1 MLGANRS
8 PEAIL
13 SDRWPNRSDRTRA
26 GGPRYVAA
34 SRLVPIVRATMPM
47 PPSVG
52 QVVASSHSRCLV
64 QPKLAS
70 LSGPL
75 RKAEFAVGSTLTI
88 GSDLSN
94 TICLV
99 SPHVSAR
106 HCVLS
111 QQDGRCVLTD
121 LESHSGTFVNGLP
134 VKRRE
139 LSSGDHIAVGESV
152 FLYLAEGVASSR
164 SSSVEIETGAAVES
178 SVRQLRPEDLVYLH
192 PQSLAALPQSERLSR
207 NLSTL
212 LRISTAIGSF
222 HDVDALQWQLL
233 GMIFDVIPAERG
245 AILLVDSESGEI
257 ASHVAW
263 DRVAGPDKP
272 VSVSE
277 TIVRRVLEEHVSLLD
292 NTPGSSSR
300 TASAA
305 PSGSKHGHSILCV
318 PLQSGVRT
326 LGLLYLDSWDPATN
340 FSEDDLQLL
349 SAIAGLAAVAIENA
363 RQFELLGIENQ
374 QLRAEV
380 SLEHDM
386 VGRSTRM
393 REVYQFIERV
403 APSEAT
409 VLIYGESGTGKE
421 LAARAVHKN
430 SPRRSKPFVALN
442 CAALTETL
450 LESELFGHEKGSFTG
465 AFAQKKGLLE
475 VAEDGSVFLDEV
487 GELSPVM
494 QAKLLRVLQERE
506 FVRVGG
512 TRTIGLNARFLA
524 ATNRDLPK
532 AVREGQFR
540 TDLYHRLNVI
550 SLTLPPLRERA
561 EDIAALAEH
570 FAARYAK
577 QCKRVVKGISDEG
590 RQCLLQYDWP
600 GNVRELENAM
610 ERAVVVGTSEWI
622 LPEDLPEALLDTSS
636 GTESGSAKYH
646 DAVRNLKKNL
656 ILNALEQSDG
666 SITEAAKVL
675 GVHANYLHR
684 LISNLELR
692 PTLKK
697 HTKA

>member
-1 MLGANRS
+1 
-8 PEAIL
+8 
-13 SDRWPNRSDRTRA
+13 
-26 GGPRYVAA
+26 
-34 SRLVPIVRATMPM
+34 
-47 PPSVG
+47 
-52 QVVASSHSRCLV
+52 V

-75 RKAEFAVGSTLTI
+75 RKAEFALGSTLTI

-99 SPHVSAR
+99 SPNVSAR
-106 HCVLS
+106 HCILS

-152 FLYLAEGVASSR
+152 FLYLAEGAASSR
-164 SSSVEIETGAAVES
+164 SSSVEIEIGAAEES
-178 SVRQLRPEDLVYLH
+178 SVRQLQPEDLVYLH

-222 HDVDALQWQLL
+222 HDVDSLQWQLL

-245 AILLVDSESGEI
+245 AILLVDPESGEI

-263 DRVAGPDKP
+263 DRLAGPDKP

-277 TIVRRVLEEHVSLLD
+277 TILRRVLEKHVSLLD
-292 NTPGSSSR
+292 NTPGSSS
-300 TASAA
+300 SAPSDA
-305 PSGSKHGHSILCV
+305 PSGAKHGHSILCV
-318 PLQSGVRT
+318 PLQAGERT
-326 LGLLYLDSWDPATN
+326 LGLLYLDSWDPKTN

-465 AFAQKKGLLE
+465 AFTQKKGLLE

-577 QCKRVVKGISDEG
+577 QCKRIVKGISEEG

-622 LPEDLPEALLDTSS
+622 LPEDLPDALLDTSS

-656 ILNALEQSDG
+656 ILNALEQSNG

-692 PTLKK
+692 PALKK
-697 HTKA
+697 HTRA

>member
-1 MLGANRS
+1 
-8 PEAIL
+8 
-13 SDRWPNRSDRTRA
+13 
-26 GGPRYVAA
+26 
-34 SRLVPIVRATMPM
+34 
-47 PPSVG
+47 
-52 QVVASSHSRCLV
+52 V

-75 RKAEFAVGSTLTI
+75 RNAEFLVGTALSI
-88 GSDLSN
+88 GSDLTN

-99 SPHVSAR
+99 SPNVSAR
-106 HCVLS
+106 HCILS
-111 QQDGRCVLTD
+111 LQEGRCVLTD

-139 LSSGDHIAVGESV
+139 LKSGDHIAIGESV
-152 FLYLAEGVASSR
+152 FLYHAEGVATNR
-164 SSSVEIETGAAVES
+164 SSSVQIDTGAEEETS
-178 SVRQLRPEDLVYLH
+178 LRQLHPEELVYLH

-207 NLSTL
+207 NLTTL
-212 LRISTAIGSF
+212 LRISKSIGTLL
-222 HDVDALQWQLL
+222 DLDALQWQLL

-245 AILLVDSESGEI
+245 AVLLVDPESGEI
-257 ASHVAW
+257 MSHVAW

-277 TIVRRVLEEHVSLLD
+277 SILRRVLQEHVSLLENPLD
-292 NTPGSSSR
+292 SSSSR
-300 TASAA
+300 PPAAASVA
-305 PSGSKHGHSILCV
+305 KHAHSILCV
-318 PLQSGVRT
+318 PLQSGERT
-326 LGLLYLDSWDPATN
+326 LGLLYLDSFDPATN

-349 SAIAGLAAVAIENA
+349 SAIAGLAAIAIENA
-363 RQFELLGIENQ
+363 RQFEMLGIENQ

-421 LAARAVHKN
+421 LAARAIHKN

-512 TRTIGLNARFLA
+512 TRTIGLNTRFLA

-561 EDIAALAEH
+561 EDIAALAEY

-577 QCKRVVKGISDEG
+577 KCKRVVKGISDEG
-590 RQCLLQYDWP
+590 RACLLQYDWP

-622 LPEDLPEALLDTSS
+622 LPEDFPEALLDTSP
-636 GTESGSAKYH
+636 GTESGNAKYH
-646 DAVRNLKKNL
+646 DAVRTLKKNL
-656 ILNALEQSDG
+656 ILNALEQSSG
-666 SITEAAKVL
+666 SVTEAAKVL

-697 HTKA
+697 HTRA

>member
-1 MLGANRS
+1 LPESLRSRTSLGAPRRS
-8 PEAIL
+8 SYNAEATQPGADFANPI
-13 SDRWPNRSDRTRA
+13 A
-26 GGPRYVAA
+26 GAF
-34 SRLVPIVRATMPM
+34 
-47 PPSVG
+47 
-52 QVVASSHSRCLV
+52 V

-70 LSGPL
+70 LSGSL
-75 RKAEFAVGSTLTI
+75 RNAEFPIGLTLTI

-94 TICLV
+94 TICLA
-99 SPHVSAR
+99 SPNVSAR

-111 QQDGRCVLTD
+111 LQEGRCVLTD
-121 LESHSGTFVNGLP
+121 LESHTGTFINGLP

-139 LSSGDHIAVGESV
+139 LTSGDHIAVGESV
-152 FLYLAEGVASSR
+152 FLYQAEGTATSR
-164 SSSVEIETGAAVES
+164 SSSIKIDAGAAAES
-178 SVRQLRPEDLVYLH
+178 SVRQLRPEELVYLH

-207 NLSTL
+207 NLTTL
-212 LRISTAIGSF
+212 LRISASIGSLR
-222 HDVDALQWQLL
+222 DVDALQWQLL

-245 AILLVDSESGEI
+245 AILLVDPESGDI

-263 DRVAGPDKP
+263 DRLAGPDKP

-277 TIVRRVLEEHVSLLD
+277 SILRRVLQERVSLLD
-292 NTPGSSSR
+292 NPSSEPP
-300 TASAA
+300 AVAA
-305 PSGSKHGHSILCV
+305 GPQHPHSILCV
-318 PLQSGVRT
+318 PLQSSART
-326 LGLLYLDSWDPATN
+326 LGLLYLDSSDPATN

-363 RQFELLGIENQ
+363 RQFEQLGIENQ

-421 LAARAVHKN
+421 LAARAIHKN

-465 AFAQKKGLLE
+465 AITQKKGLLE
-475 VAEDGSVFLDEV
+475 AAEDGSVFLDEV
-487 GELSPVM
+487 GELSPAM

-577 QCKRVVKGISDEG
+577 QCKRSIKGISDEG
-590 RQCLLQYDWP
+590 RHCLLQYDWP

-622 LPEDLPEALLDTSS
+622 LPEDLPDALLESS
-636 GTESGSAKYH
+636 CGTDITGAKYH

-666 SITEAAKVL
+666 SITEAARLL

-697 HTKA
+697 RTKA

>member
-1 MLGANRS
+1 
-8 PEAIL
+8 
-13 SDRWPNRSDRTRA
+13 
-26 GGPRYVAA
+26 
-34 SRLVPIVRATMPM
+34 
-47 PPSVG
+47 
-52 QVVASSHSRCLV
+52 V

-75 RKAEFAVGSTLTI
+75 RKAEFAVGPTLTI

-99 SPHVSAR
+99 SPNVSAH

-111 QQDGRCVLTD
+111 QQAGRCVLTD

-139 LSSGDHIAVGESV
+139 LNSGDHIAVGESV
-152 FLYLAEGVASSR
+152 FLYQAESAPNSR
-164 SSSVEIETGAAVES
+164 SSSVEIETGADQES
-178 SVRQLRPEDLVYLH
+178 SVRQLRPEDVVYLH

-222 HDVDALQWQLL
+222 HDVDSLQWQLL

-245 AILLVDSESGEI
+245 AILLVDQESGEI

-263 DRVAGPDKP
+263 DRLAGPDKP

-277 TIVRRVLEEHVSLLD
+277 NILRRVLEEHISLLD
-292 NTPGSSSR
+292 NAPGGPSSAGHP
-300 TASAA
+300 TTGN
-305 PSGSKHGHSILCV
+305 GSKHGHSILCV
-318 PLQSGVRT
+318 PLQSGERT

-421 LAARAVHKN
+421 LAARAIHKN

-465 AFAQKKGLLE
+465 AFTQKKGLLE

-561 EDIAALAEH
+561 EDIAALAEY

-577 QCKRVVKGISDEG
+577 KCKRIVKGISEEG

-622 LPEDLPEALLDTSS
+622 LPEDLPDALLDTSS

-646 DAVRNLKKNL
+646 DAVRNLKRNL
-656 ILNALEQSDG
+656 ILNALDQSNG

-692 PTLKK
+692 PALKK

>member
-1 MLGANRS
+1 
-8 PEAIL
+8 
-13 SDRWPNRSDRTRA
+13 
-26 GGPRYVAA
+26 
-34 SRLVPIVRATMPM
+34 
-47 PPSVG
+47 
-52 QVVASSHSRCLV
+52 V

-75 RKAEFAVGSTLTI
+75 RKAEFAIGSTLTI

-99 SPHVSAR
+99 SPNVSAR
-106 HCVLS
+106 HCILS
-111 QQDGRCVLTD
+111 QQEGRCVLTD

-139 LSSGDHIAVGESV
+139 LNSGDHIAVGESV
-152 FLYLAEGVASSR
+152 FLYQADSAPSSR
-164 SSSVEIETGAAVES
+164 SSSVEIETGAATES
-178 SVRQLRPEDLVYLH
+178 SVRQLRPEDVVYLH

-207 NLSTL
+207 NLTTL

-245 AILLVDSESGEI
+245 AILLVDQESGEI

-263 DRVAGPDKP
+263 DRVVGPDKP

-277 TIVRRVLEEHVSLLD
+277 NILRRVLEERVSLLD
-292 NTPGSSSR
+292 NAPGGSSGVSPR
-300 TASAA
+300 EQPIAA
-305 PSGSKHGHSILCV
+305 NGSKHGHSILCV
-318 PLQSGVRT
+318 PLQSGERT
-326 LGLLYLDSWDPATN
+326 LGLLYLDSWDSATN

-363 RQFELLGIENQ
+363 RQFEQLGIENQ

-386 VGRSTRM
+386 VGRSARM

-421 LAARAVHKN
+421 LAARAIHKN

-465 AFAQKKGLLE
+465 AFTQKKGLLE

-561 EDIAALAEH
+561 EDIAALAEY

-577 QCKRVVKGISDEG
+577 KCKRIVKGISEEG

-622 LPEDLPEALLDTSS
+622 LPEDLPDALLDTSF
-636 GTESGSAKYH
+636 GAESGSAKYH

-656 ILNALEQSDG
+656 ILNALEQSNG
-666 SITEAAKVL
+666 SVTEAAKVL

-692 PTLKK
+692 PALKK

>member
-1 MLGANRS
+1 M
-8 PEAIL
+8 PEPL
-13 SDRWPNRSDRTRA
+13 P
-26 GGPRYVAA
+26 
-34 SRLVPIVRATMPM
+34 
-47 PPSVG
+47 VG
-52 QVVASSHSRCLV
+52 DGLAKPHSRCFV

-75 RKAEFAVGSTLTI
+75 RKAEFAVGSILTI

-99 SPHVSAR
+99 SPNVSAR
-106 HCVLS
+106 HCILS

-152 FLYLAEGVASSR
+152 FLYLSEGAASGR
-164 SSSVEIETGAAVES
+164 SSSVEIETGAAEES

-245 AILLVDSESGEI
+245 AILLVDAESGEI

-277 TIVRRVLEEHVSLLD
+277 TILRRVLEEHVSLLD
-292 NTPGSSSR
+292 NTTGNSSSAPS
-300 TASAA
+300 AS

-318 PLQSGVRT
+318 PLQAGERT
-326 LGLLYLDSWDPATN
+326 LGLLYLDSWDPKTN
-340 FSEDDLQLL
+340 FSEEDLQLL

-421 LAARAVHKN
+421 LAARAIHKN

-494 QAKLLRVLQERE
+494 QAKLLRVLHYRRK
-506 FVRVGG
+506 F
-512 TRTIGLNARFLA
+512 
-524 ATNRDLPK
+524 TN
-532 AVREGQFR
+532 
-540 TDLYHRLNVI
+540 
-550 SLTLPPLRERA
+550 
-561 EDIAALAEH
+561 
-570 FAARYAK
+570 
-577 QCKRVVKGISDEG
+577 
-590 RQCLLQYDWP
+590 
-600 GNVRELENAM
+600 
-610 ERAVVVGTSEWI
+610 
-622 LPEDLPEALLDTSS
+622 
-636 GTESGSAKYH
+636 
-646 DAVRNLKKNL
+646 
-656 ILNALEQSDG
+656 
-666 SITEAAKVL
+666 
-675 GVHANYLHR
+675 
-684 LISNLELR
+684 
-692 PTLKK
+692 
-697 HTKA
+697 

>member
-1 MLGANRS
+1 
-8 PEAIL
+8 
-13 SDRWPNRSDRTRA
+13 
-26 GGPRYVAA
+26 
-34 SRLVPIVRATMPM
+34 
-47 PPSVG
+47 
-52 QVVASSHSRCLV
+52 V

-75 RKAEFAVGSTLTI
+75 RNAEFLIGTALSI
-88 GSDLSN
+88 GSELTN

-99 SPHVSAR
+99 SPNVSAR
-106 HCVLS
+106 HCILS
-111 QQDGRCVLTD
+111 LQDGRCVLTD

-139 LSSGDHIAVGESV
+139 LKSGDHIAIAESV
-152 FLYLAEGVASSR
+152 FLYQAEGAATNR
-164 SSSVEIETGAAVES
+164 SSSVEIDTASEEETS
-178 SVRQLRPEDLVYLH
+178 LRQLHPEELVYLH

-207 NLSTL
+207 NLTTL
-212 LRISTAIGSF
+212 LRISKSIGTLL
-222 HDVDALQWQLL
+222 DLDALQWQLL

-245 AILLVDSESGEI
+245 AVLLVDPESGEI
-257 ASHVAW
+257 NSHVAW

-277 TIVRRVLEEHVSLLD
+277 SILRRVLQEHVSLLENPLD
-292 NTPGSSSR
+292 SSSSR
-300 TASAA
+300 A
-305 PSGSKHGHSILCV
+305 PATPPLAKHAHSILCV
-318 PLQSGVRT
+318 PLQSGERT
-326 LGLLYLDSWDPATN
+326 LGLLYLDSFDPATN

-349 SAIAGLAAVAIENA
+349 SAIAGLAAIAIENA
-363 RQFELLGIENQ
+363 RQFEILGIENQ

-421 LAARAVHKN
+421 LAARAIHKN
-430 SPRRSKPFVALN
+430 SERRNKPFVALN

-561 EDIAALAEH
+561 EDIAALAEY

-577 QCKRVVKGISDEG
+577 KCKRNVKGISDEG
-590 RQCLLQYDWP
+590 RACLLQYDWP

-622 LPEDLPEALLDTSS
+622 LPEDLPEPLLDTAP

-646 DAVRNLKKNL
+646 DSVRNLKKNL
-656 ILNALEQSDG
+656 ILNALEQSNG
-666 SITEAAKVL
+666 SVTEAAKVL

-697 HTKA
+697 HTRA

>member
-1 MLGANRS
+1 MRVS
-8 PEAIL
+8 PFGL
-13 SDRWPNRSDRTRA
+13 QFQRQP
-26 GGPRYVAA
+26 
-34 SRLVPIVRATMPM
+34 SRLSICSYQVR
-47 PPSVG
+47 
-52 QVVASSHSRCLV
+52 CFV

-75 RKAEFAVGSTLTI
+75 RNAEFLIGTSLSV

-94 TICLV
+94 SICLV
-99 SPHVSAR
+99 SPNVSAR
-106 HCVLS
+106 HCILS
-111 QQDGRCVLTD
+111 LQEGCCVLTD

-139 LSSGDHIAVGESV
+139 LKSGDHIAIGESV
-152 FLYLAEGVASSR
+152 FLYQAEGVATNR
-164 SSSVEIETGAAVES
+164 SSSVEIDTAAEEEALL
-178 SVRQLRPEDLVYLH
+178 RQLHPEELVYLH

-207 NLSTL
+207 NLTTL
-212 LRISTAIGSF
+212 LRISKSIGTLL
-222 HDVDALQWQLL
+222 DLDALQWQLL

-245 AILLVDSESGEI
+245 AVLLVDRDSGEI
-257 ASHVAW
+257 SSHVAW
-263 DRVAGPDKP
+263 DRLAGPDKP

-277 TIVRRVLEEHVSLLD
+277 SILRRVLQEHVSLLENPLD
-292 NTPGSSSR
+292 SSLSKP
-300 TASAA
+300 TATIA
-305 PSGSKHGHSILCV
+305 GKHAHSILCV
-318 PLQSGVRT
+318 PLQSGERT
-326 LGLLYLDSWDPATN
+326 LGLLYLDSYDPATN

-363 RQFELLGIENQ
+363 RQFEILGIENQ

-386 VGRSTRM
+386 VGRSARM

-421 LAARAVHKN
+421 LAARAIHKN
-430 SPRRSKPFVALN
+430 SDRRSKPFVALN

-494 QAKLLRVLQERE
+494 QAKLLRGLQERE

-561 EDIAALAEH
+561 EDIAALAEY
-570 FAARYAK
+570 FAVRYTK
-577 QCKRVVKGISDEG
+577 KCKRTVKGISDEA
-590 RQCLLQYDWP
+590 RACLLQYDWP

-622 LPEDLPEALLDTSS
+622 LPEDLPEALLDTSP
-636 GTESGSAKYH
+636 GTESGNAKYH
-646 DAVRNLKKNL
+646 DAVRSLKKSL
-656 ILNALEQSDG
+656 IVNALEQSGG
-666 SITEAAKVL
+666 SVTEAAKVL

-692 PTLKK
+692 PALKK
-697 HTKA
+697 HTRA

>member
-1 MLGANRS
+1 
-8 PEAIL
+8 
-13 SDRWPNRSDRTRA
+13 
-26 GGPRYVAA
+26 
-34 SRLVPIVRATMPM
+34 
-47 PPSVG
+47 
-52 QVVASSHSRCLV
+52 V

-75 RKAEFAVGSTLTI
+75 RNAEFLIGASLSI

-99 SPHVSAR
+99 SPNVSAR
-106 HCVLS
+106 HCILS
-111 QQDGRCVLTD
+111 LQEGRCVLTD
-121 LESHSGTFVNGLP
+121 LESHSGSFVNGLP

-139 LSSGDHIAVGESV
+139 LKSGDHIAIGESV
-152 FLYLAEGVASSR
+152 FLYQAEGTATNR
-164 SSSVEIETGAAVES
+164 SSSVQIDTAAEEETS
-178 SVRQLRPEDLVYLH
+178 LRQLHPEELVYLH

-207 NLSTL
+207 NLTTL
-212 LRISTAIGSF
+212 LRISTSIGTLL
-222 HDVDALQWQLL
+222 DLDALQWQLL

-245 AILLVDSESGEI
+245 AVLLVDQDSGEI
-257 ASHVAW
+257 TSHVAW
-263 DRVAGPDKP
+263 DRLAGPDKP

-277 TIVRRVLEEHVSLLD
+277 SILRRVLQDHVSLLENPLD
-292 NTPGSSSR
+292 NSPAR
-300 TASAA
+300 PTATATVGKPA
-305 PSGSKHGHSILCV
+305 HSILCV
-318 PLQSGVRT
+318 PLQSGERT
-326 LGLLYLDSWDPATN
+326 LGLLYLDSYDPATN

-363 RQFELLGIENQ
+363 RQFEMLGIENQ

-386 VGRSTRM
+386 VGRSARM

-421 LAARAVHKN
+421 LAARAIHKN
-430 SPRRSKPFVALN
+430 SLRRNKPFVALN

-561 EDIAALAEH
+561 EDIAALSEY
-570 FAARYAK
+570 FAVRYAK
-577 QCKRVVKGISDEG
+577 KCKRTVKGISDEARG
-590 RQCLLQYDWP
+590 CLLQYDWP

-610 ERAVVVGTSEWI
+610 ERAVVVGTSEWL
-622 LPEDLPEALLDTSS
+622 LPEDLPEALLDTSP

-646 DAVRNLKKNL
+646 DAVRSLKKNL
-656 ILNALEQSDG
+656 ILNALEQSSG
-666 SITEAAKVL
+666 SVTEAAKVL

>member
-1 MLGANRS
+1 
-8 PEAIL
+8 
-13 SDRWPNRSDRTRA
+13 
-26 GGPRYVAA
+26 
-34 SRLVPIVRATMPM
+34 
-47 PPSVG
+47 
-52 QVVASSHSRCLV
+52 V

-99 SPHVSAR
+99 SPNVSAR
-106 HCVLS
+106 HCILS

-152 FLYLAEGVASSR
+152 FLYLAEGAASSR
-164 SSSVEIETGAAVES
+164 SSSVEIETGSAEES

-192 PQSLAALPQSERLSR
+192 PQSLAALPLSERLSR

-222 HDVDALQWQLL
+222 HDVDSLQWQLL

-245 AILLVDSESGEI
+245 AILLVDPESGEI
-257 ASHVAW
+257 GSHVAW

-277 TIVRRVLEEHVSLLD
+277 SILRRVLEEHVSLLD
-292 NTPGSSSR
+292 NTPGSSSSA
-300 TASAA
+300 ASAEA
-305 PSGSKHGHSILCV
+305 SSGLPAASGSRHGHSILCV
-318 PLQSGVRT
+318 PLQAGERT

-421 LAARAVHKN
+421 LAARAIHKN

-561 EDIAALAEH
+561 EDIAALAEY

-577 QCKRVVKGISDEG
+577 KCKRIIKGISDEG
-590 RQCLLQYDWP
+590 RQCLMQYDWP

-622 LPEDLPEALLDTSS
+622 LPEDLPDALLDTSS
-636 GTESGSAKYH
+636 GTEAGSAKYH
-646 DAVRNLKKNL
+646 DAVRSLKKNL
-656 ILNALEQSDG
+656 ILNALEQSNG
-666 SITEAAKVL
+666 SVTEAAKVL

>member
-1 MLGANRS
+1 
-8 PEAIL
+8 
-13 SDRWPNRSDRTRA
+13 
-26 GGPRYVAA
+26 
-34 SRLVPIVRATMPM
+34 
-47 PPSVG
+47 
-52 QVVASSHSRCLV
+52 V

-75 RKAEFAVGSTLTI
+75 RNAEFLIGTSLSI
-88 GSDLSN
+88 GSELTN

-99 SPHVSAR
+99 SPNVSAR
-106 HCVLS
+106 HCILS
-111 QQDGRCVLTD
+111 LQEGRCVLTD

-134 VKRRE
+134 VKRRD
-139 LSSGDHIAVGESV
+139 LKSGDHIAIGESV
-152 FLYLAEGVASSR
+152 FLYQAEGVASNR
-164 SSSVEIETGAAVES
+164 SSSVEIDASAEEETS
-178 SVRQLRPEDLVYLH
+178 LRQLHPEELVYLH

-207 NLSTL
+207 NLTTL
-212 LRISTAIGSF
+212 LRISKSIGTLL
-222 HDVDALQWQLL
+222 DLDALQWQLL

-245 AILLVDSESGEI
+245 AVLLVDPGSGEI
-257 ASHVAW
+257 TSHVAW
-263 DRVAGPDKP
+263 DRLAGPDKS

-277 TIVRRVLEEHVSLLD
+277 SILRRVLQEHVSLLENPLD
-292 NTPGSSSR
+292 SSSSNPT
-300 TASAA
+300 TAATVGKPA
-305 PSGSKHGHSILCV
+305 HSILCV
-318 PLQSGVRT
+318 PLQSGERT
-326 LGLLYLDSWDPATN
+326 LGLLYLDSYDPATN

-349 SAIAGLAAVAIENA
+349 SAIAGLAAIAIENA
-363 RQFELLGIENQ
+363 RQFEMLGIENQ

-386 VGRSTRM
+386 VGRSARM

-421 LAARAVHKN
+421 LAARAIHKN
-430 SPRRSKPFVALN
+430 SERRNKPFVALN

-561 EDIAALAEH
+561 ADIAALAEY

-577 QCKRVVKGISDEG
+577 KCKRVIKGISEEG
-590 RQCLLQYDWP
+590 RACLLQYDWP

-646 DAVRNLKKNL
+646 DAVRSLKKNL
-656 ILNALEQSDG
+656 ILSALEQSGG
-666 SITEAAKVL
+666 SVTEAAKVL

-684 LISNLELR
+684 LISHLELR

>member
-1 MLGANRS
+1 
-8 PEAIL
+8 
-13 SDRWPNRSDRTRA
+13 
-26 GGPRYVAA
+26 
-34 SRLVPIVRATMPM
+34 
-47 PPSVG
+47 
-52 QVVASSHSRCLV
+52 V

-75 RKAEFAVGSTLTI
+75 RNAEFFIGTSLSI

-99 SPHVSAR
+99 SPNVSAR
-106 HCVLS
+106 HCILS
-111 QQDGRCVLTD
+111 LQEGRCVLTD

-139 LSSGDHIAVGESV
+139 LKSGDHIAIGESV
-152 FLYLAEGVASSR
+152 FLYQAEGAATNR
-164 SSSVEIETGAAVES
+164 SSSVEIDTAPEQETAL
-178 SVRQLRPEDLVYLH
+178 RQLHPEELVYLH

-207 NLSTL
+207 NLTTL
-212 LRISTAIGSF
+212 LRISKSIGTLL
-222 HDVDALQWQLL
+222 DLDALQWQLL

-245 AILLVDSESGEI
+245 AVLLVDPDSGEI
-257 ASHVAW
+257 TSHVAW
-263 DRVAGPDKP
+263 DRLAGPDKP

-277 TIVRRVLEEHVSLLD
+277 SILRHVLQEHVSLLENPLD
-292 NTPGSSSR
+292 SSPTKQ
-300 TASAA
+300 TATMGGKPA
-305 PSGSKHGHSILCV
+305 HSILCV
-318 PLQSGVRT
+318 PLQSGERT
-326 LGLLYLDSWDPATN
+326 VGLLYLDSYDPATN

-363 RQFELLGIENQ
+363 RQFEILGIENQ

-421 LAARAVHKN
+421 LAARAIHKN
-430 SPRRSKPFVALN
+430 SERRSKPFVALN

-561 EDIAALAEH
+561 EDIAALAEY
-570 FAARYAK
+570 FAARYTK
-577 QCKRVVKGISDEG
+577 KCKRTVKGISDEA
-590 RQCLLQYDWP
+590 RACLLQYDWP

-622 LPEDLPEALLDTSS
+622 LPEDLPEALLDTSPA
-636 GTESGSAKYH
+636 TESENAKYH
-646 DAVRNLKKNL
+646 DAVRSLKKNL
-656 ILNALEQSDG
+656 IVNALEQSGG
-666 SITEAAKVL
+666 SVTEAAKVL

-697 HTKA
+697 HTRA

>member
-1 MLGANRS
+1 
-8 PEAIL
+8 
-13 SDRWPNRSDRTRA
+13 
-26 GGPRYVAA
+26 
-34 SRLVPIVRATMPM
+34 
-47 PPSVG
+47 
-52 QVVASSHSRCLV
+52 V

-70 LSGPL
+70 LSGPI
-75 RKAEFAVGSTLTI
+75 RNAEFLIGTALSI

-99 SPHVSAR
+99 SPNVSAR
-106 HCVLS
+106 HCILS
-111 QQDGRCVLTD
+111 LQDGRCVLTD

-139 LSSGDHIAVGESV
+139 LKSGDHIAIAESV
-152 FLYLAEGVASSR
+152 FLYQAEGAATNR
-164 SSSVEIETGAAVES
+164 SSSVEIDTDTEEETS
-178 SVRQLRPEDLVYLH
+178 LRQLHPEELVYLH

-207 NLSTL
+207 NLTTL
-212 LRISTAIGSF
+212 LRISKSIGTLL
-222 HDVDALQWQLL
+222 DLDALQWQLL

-245 AILLVDSESGEI
+245 AVLLVDPESGEI
-257 ASHVAW
+257 TSHVAW

-277 TIVRRVLEEHVSLLD
+277 NILRRVLQGHVSLLENPLD
-292 NTPGSSSR
+292 SSSSR
-300 TASAA
+300 SPSA
-305 PSGSKHGHSILCV
+305 PSLAKHAHSILCV
-318 PLQSGVRT
+318 PLESGERT
-326 LGLLYLDSWDPATN
+326 LGLLYLDSLDPATN

-349 SAIAGLAAVAIENA
+349 SAIAGLAAIAIENA
-363 RQFELLGIENQ
+363 RQFEMLGIENQ

-421 LAARAVHKN
+421 LAARAIHKN

-532 AVREGQFR
+532 AVLEGQFR

-561 EDIAALAEH
+561 EDIAALAEY

-577 QCKRVVKGISDEG
+577 KCKRNVKGISDEG
-590 RQCLLQYDWP
+590 RACLLQYDWP

-636 GTESGSAKYH
+636 GTESGNAKYH
-646 DAVRNLKKNL
+646 DSVRNLKKNL
-656 ILNALEQSDG
+656 ILNALEQSNG
-666 SITEAAKVL
+666 SVTEAAKVL

-697 HTKA
+697 HTRA

>member
-1 MLGANRS
+1 M
-8 PEAIL
+8 
-13 SDRWPNRSDRTRA
+13 
-26 GGPRYVAA
+26 
-34 SRLVPIVRATMPM
+34 
-47 PPSVG
+47 
-52 QVVASSHSRCLV
+52 

-70 LSGPL
+70 LSGPI
-75 RKAEFAVGSTLTI
+75 RNAEFLIGTALSI

-99 SPHVSAR
+99 SPNVSAR
-106 HCVLS
+106 HCILS
-111 QQDGRCVLTD
+111 LQDGRCVLTD

-139 LSSGDHIAVGESV
+139 LKSGDHIAIAESV
-152 FLYLAEGVASSR
+152 FLYQAEGAANNR
-164 SSSVEIETGAAVES
+164 SSSVEIDTAAEEETS
-178 SVRQLRPEDLVYLH
+178 LRQLHPEELVYLH
-192 PQSLAALPQSERLSR
+192 PQSLAALPLSERLSR
-207 NLSTL
+207 NLTTL
-212 LRISTAIGSF
+212 LRISKSIGTLL
-222 HDVDALQWQLL
+222 DLDALQWQLMA
-233 GMIFDVIPAERG
+233 MIFDVIPAERG
-245 AILLVDSESGEI
+245 AVLLVDPVSGEI
-257 ASHVAW
+257 TSHVAW
-263 DRVAGPDKP
+263 DRLAGPDKP

-277 TIVRRVLEEHVSLLD
+277 NILRRVLQDHVSLLENPLD
-292 NTPGSSSR
+292 SSSPR
-300 TASAA
+300 SPGA
-305 PSGSKHGHSILCV
+305 PQLAKHAHSILCV
-318 PLQSGVRT
+318 PLQSGERT
-326 LGLLYLDSWDPATN
+326 LGLLYLDSFDPATN

-349 SAIAGLAAVAIENA
+349 SAIAGLAAIAIENA
-363 RQFELLGIENQ
+363 RQFEMLGIENQ

-421 LAARAVHKN
+421 LAARAIHKN

-532 AVREGQFR
+532 AVLEGQFR

-561 EDIAALAEH
+561 EDIAALAEY

-577 QCKRVVKGISDEG
+577 KCKRNVKGISDEG
-590 RQCLLQYDWP
+590 RACLLQYDWP

-636 GTESGSAKYH
+636 GTESGNAKYH
-646 DAVRNLKKNL
+646 DSVRNLKKNL
-656 ILNALEQSDG
+656 ILNALEQSNG
-666 SITEAAKVL
+666 SVTEAAKVL

-692 PTLKK
+692 PALKK
-697 HTKA
+697 HTRA

>member
-1 MLGANRS
+1 
-8 PEAIL
+8 
-13 SDRWPNRSDRTRA
+13 
-26 GGPRYVAA
+26 
-34 SRLVPIVRATMPM
+34 
-47 PPSVG
+47 
-52 QVVASSHSRCLV
+52 V

-70 LSGPL
+70 LSGPI
-75 RKAEFAVGSTLTI
+75 RNAEFLIGTALSI

-99 SPHVSAR
+99 SPNVSAR
-106 HCVLS
+106 HCILS
-111 QQDGRCVLTD
+111 LQDGRCVLTD

-139 LSSGDHIAVGESV
+139 LKSGDHIAIAESV
-152 FLYLAEGVASSR
+152 FLYQAEGAANNR
-164 SSSVEIETGAAVES
+164 SSSVEIDTAAEEETS
-178 SVRQLRPEDLVYLH
+178 LRQLHPEELVYLH
-192 PQSLAALPQSERLSR
+192 PQSLAALPLSERLSR
-207 NLSTL
+207 NLTTL
-212 LRISTAIGSF
+212 LRISKSIGTLL
-222 HDVDALQWQLL
+222 DLDALQWQLMA
-233 GMIFDVIPAERG
+233 MIFDVIPAERG
-245 AILLVDSESGEI
+245 AVLLVDPVSGEI
-257 ASHVAW
+257 TSHVAW
-263 DRVAGPDKP
+263 DRLAGPDKP

-277 TIVRRVLEEHVSLLD
+277 SILRRVLQEHVSLLENPLD
-292 NTPGSSSR
+292 SSSPR
-300 TASAA
+300 SPGA
-305 PSGSKHGHSILCV
+305 PPLAKHAHSILCV
-318 PLQSGVRT
+318 PLQSGERT
-326 LGLLYLDSWDPATN
+326 LGLLYLDSFDPATN

-349 SAIAGLAAVAIENA
+349 SAIAGLAAIAIENA
-363 RQFELLGIENQ
+363 RQFEMLGIENQ

-421 LAARAVHKN
+421 LAARAIHKN

-532 AVREGQFR
+532 AVLEGQFR

-561 EDIAALAEH
+561 EDIAALAEY

-577 QCKRVVKGISDEG
+577 KCKRNVKGISDEG
-590 RQCLLQYDWP
+590 RACLLQYDWP

-636 GTESGSAKYH
+636 GTESGNAKYH
-646 DAVRNLKKNL
+646 DSVRNLKKNL
-656 ILNALEQSDG
+656 ILNALEQSNG
-666 SITEAAKVL
+666 SVTEAAKVL

-692 PTLKK
+692 PALKK
-697 HTKA
+697 HTRA